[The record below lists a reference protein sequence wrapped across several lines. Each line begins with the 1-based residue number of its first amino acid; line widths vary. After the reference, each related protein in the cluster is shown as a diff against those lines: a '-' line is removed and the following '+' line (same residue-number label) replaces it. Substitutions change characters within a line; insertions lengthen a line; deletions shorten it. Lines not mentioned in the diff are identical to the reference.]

1 MFFSQIP
8 EVSIFFKL
16 QYRSYQSAEQD
27 DLWRFLTETARAN
40 KIFDDSLS
48 VKEIMDTWTLQ
59 TGFPVIRIERHYD
72 DESFKITQVRCL
84 SL

>member
-1 MFFSQIP
+1 MFF
-8 EVSIFFKL
+8 FFKYTRSL
-16 QYRSYQSAEQD
+16 HFFLKLLNICRSYQSAEQD

-72 DESFKITQVRCL
+72 DESFKITQV
-84 SL
+84 